1 MAADKITVAT
11 PRQEVLRHMERIKTV
26 TDLMGGQKA
35 MRAAG
40 ERYLHKGKDEPKPK
54 WEARVNGATLLNAY
68 ERTLAYLSGQVFSK
82 DVSLDEYGK
91 AVDPLWTEWAD
102 NCDGQGNNL
111 TVIGKRAF
119 GHGLNDG
126 YVLILVDSAAV
137 QTRETTAGREY
148 LGPDNAWL
156 PLTAAAADILGLRPR
171 LIEVRAENV
180 LGWRFDVTG
189 GRTRLVMLRLL
200 ETYQVPGDWDAADE
214 TRQQVRVLRPG
225 QWQVWRKHVEDKDTW
240 ELFEEGA
247 LPGQEI
253 PVAIFRPG
261 KPLDDMTAA
270 PALEALADK
279 NVEHWQKTAAH
290 NWLMRW
296 VRSPGMYV
304 AGAMPEDEVPWG
316 PDTLTKISDPAGK
329 IVPVGVDAASVAA
342 SMAELKDIEAQ
353 MALFGLQMLMPRTGD
368 VTATEKALSSAE
380 SDSTLAGWA
389 GEFKDCLEQALVFVA
404 EYMGMDGESA
414 PGVSVNTEFH
424 ALAAF
429 DDQTLNAMLQAT
441 INGKLP
447 VEVFWSELRRRGIIA
462 EEWTPDRI
470 QESLRK
476 QTLDGTFQ
484 AAAQAFLTT
493 QSAGPAQSAAG
504 SQASTES

>member
-1 MAADKITVAT
+1 MAAEKITVAT
-11 PRQEVLRHMERIKTV
+11 PRREVLAHAARVQTV
-26 TDLMGGQKA
+26 TDLMGGQQA

-40 ERYLHKGKDEPKPK
+40 ERYLHRGKDEPKPK

-68 ERTLAYLSGQVFSK
+68 ERTLAYLAGQVFSK
-82 DVSLDEYGK
+82 DVALGDGDD
-91 AVDPLWTEWAD
+91 AVDPVWEEWAD

-111 TVIGKRAF
+111 TVVAKRMF

-126 YVLILVDSAAV
+126 YVLVLVDSAAI
-137 QTRETTAGREY
+137 QTRMVEGKREY
-148 LGPDNAWL
+148 LGPDNTWL

-180 LGWRFDVTG
+180 LGWRFEITG
-189 GRTRLVMLRLL
+189 SRTRLVMLRLL
-200 ETYQVPGDWDAADE
+200 ETYQVPGEWDAADE

-225 QWQVWRKHVEDKDTW
+225 MWQVWRKPVEDKDAW

-253 PVAIFRPG
+253 PVSIFRPG
-261 KPLDDMTAA
+261 KPLDEMTAA
-270 PALEALADK
+270 PALESLADK

-342 SMAELKDIEAQ
+342 SMAELKDIESQ

-389 GEFKDCLEQALVFVA
+389 GEFKDCLEQAMVFVA
-404 EYMGMDGESA
+404 EYMGMDGEAA
-414 PGVSVNTEFH
+414 PGVTVNTEFH

-429 DDQTLNAMLQAT
+429 DDQVLNAMLQAT

-462 EEWTPDRI
+462 EEWTTEKVKEALLSQNRDGAF
-470 QESLRK
+470 ES
-476 QTLDGTFQ
+476 
-484 AAAQAFLTT
+484 AAQAFLRVPA
-493 QSAGPAQSAAG
+493 AGQGPNSGG
-504 SQASTES
+504 SQASTE